1 MESVTLKMKEK
12 EAMKNI
18 TISDIAAKAGVSKA
32 TVSRVLNTPDKVEE
46 GTRKKVRQIMK
57 EEQYIPSATARNLS
71 KRVSSTI
78 GVIVP
83 EISNAFFG
91 ELFQGIEGVISKN
104 NLSLFYSSH
113 EDDMTRDFQA
123 LEMMRMQRVRGVLY
137 IPAVNYPAIGKM
149 KTIQRRLESLGCPV
163 VCMDRDIG
171 LHLDT
176 IHFDDEKAMKQAV
189 VSLAE
194 VGHEKIAII
203 NGNQEENILASERYN
218 GYLAGMKAAG
228 LKVNKGLVFQ
238 GVFKK
243 SYSYLITR
251 ELLMRDEQP
260 TAVIT
265 CNNSMSRGYLQAIYE
280 AKKPHLYTHVSLD
293 KIDMLDLL
301 GIGHNY
307 IRRDA
312 YELGKKAAELLIAR
326 IAFPERTVQNVLME
340 APLVRETY

>member
-1 MESVTLKMKEK
+1 
-12 EAMKNI
+12 MKNI

-46 GTRKKVRQIMK
+46 GTRTRIRQIMK
-57 EEQYIPSATARNLS
+57 EEHYTPSATARNLS
-71 KRVSSTI
+71 KQVSSTI

-83 EISNAFFG
+83 EISNTFFG
-91 ELFQGIEGVISKN
+91 ELFQGIEEVINKN
-104 NLSLFYSSH
+104 DLTLFYSSN
-113 EDDMTRDFQA
+113 EDDITKDFQA

-149 KTIQRRLESLGCPV
+149 KKIQKKLESLGCPV
-163 VCMDRDIG
+163 VCIDRDIG

-176 IHFDDEKAMKQAV
+176 IHFDDAKAMKQAV

-194 VGHEKIAII
+194 AGHEKIAVI
-203 NGNQEENILASERYN
+203 NGNQEENILASERYE

-228 LKVNKGLVFQ
+228 LKLDMSFVFQ

-251 ELLMRDEQP
+251 EIMMRDEQP

-265 CNNSMSRGYLQAIYE
+265 CNNSLSRGYLQAIYE

-293 KIDMLDLL
+293 RIDMLDLL

-307 IRRDA
+307 IRRDS
-312 YELGKKAAELLIAR
+312 YELGRKAAEMLIDR
-326 IAFPERTVQNVLME
+326 IAFPEKAVQNVLME